1 MRGGRP
7 AARPADERLH
17 VIWPVVQRGR
27 IESGA
32 VGPYERMDLGI
43 EPDLPKKC
51 RIVERPEKFSR
62 QHGFEVDRLRR
73 AVIER
78 DAQRVGTY
86 DLEATNVVDGVVHPS
101 SYFSGSMGRGGRPAW
116 RWFQSDPRV
125 IRKILGHLGLATE
138 VPQPHPS
145 RSLPG
150 RSDPFSDLPAARRG
164 KDLRR
169 DGAREH
175 RE

>member
-7 AARPADERLH
+7 AARPADERLD
-17 VIWPVVQRGR
+17 VVWPVVQRGR
-27 IESGA
+27 IEIGA

-51 RIVERPEKFSR
+51 RIAERPEEFSR

-78 DAQRVGTY
+78 DAQHVATY

-101 SYFSGSMGRGGRPAW
+101 SCFSGFDLDVLACPRCGGRMSLIATID
-116 RWFQSDPRV
+116 DPRV

-145 RSLPG
+145 RSPPR
-150 RSDPFSDLPAARRG
+150 RSDPFSDLPA
-164 KDLRR
+164 
-169 DGAREH
+169 
-175 RE
+175 

>member
-7 AARPADERLH
+7 AARPTDERLH
-17 VIWPVVQRGR
+17 VVWPVVQRGR
-27 IESGA
+27 IEIGA

-51 RIVERPEKFSR
+51 WITERPEELFR

-78 DAQRVGTY
+78 DAQHVGTY

-101 SYFSGSMGRGGRPAW
+101 SYFSGFDLDVLACPRCGGRMSLIATID
-116 RWFQSDPRV
+116 DPRV
-125 IRKILGHLGLATE
+125 IRKILGHLGLPTE
-138 VPQPHPS
+138 VPQPRPSHPPPAS
-145 RSLPG
+145 T
-150 RSDPFSDLPAARRG
+150 DFSDLPA
-164 KDLRR
+164 
-169 DGAREH
+169 
-175 RE
+175 